1 MAFSKPNILIID
13 NEPASAGTLIRMLG
27 ADYRVRRARD
37 ASQALHAARRSNR
50 MPDLILLDARP
61 PIREGFDICRQ
72 LKADEMTRAVPVVLI
87 TQRDNTDDEVRG
99 LEMGAADCITRPFRL
114 EVVKARISNQIRLKI
129 NNDLLERYA
138 NQDSLTDIANRRRF
152 DLALSAEW
160 RRAMRDESPL
170 SLLMVDVDFFKQYND
185 RYGHREGDEC
195 LRRVA
200 GAMAQVLT
208 RPGDLLARYG
218 GDELAV
224 ILPATDLEGARLM
237 GERLRGAVAEMNI
250 SHAGKGDAKRVT
262 ISVGCANTCWPS
274 QAQSYQQLLQ
284 TADDQL
290 YVAKHAGRNCVRAEI
305 LAA

>member
-1 MAFSKPNILIID
+1 M
-13 NEPASAGTLIRMLG
+13 PAKIRSRMTDSSSAAISRMG
-27 ADYRVRRARD
+27 
-37 ASQALHAARRSNR
+37 
-50 MPDLILLDARP
+50 
-61 PIREGFDICRQ
+61 
-72 LKADEMTRAVPVVLI
+72 
-87 TQRDNTDDEVRG
+87 
-99 LEMGAADCITRPFRL
+99 CITRPFCL

-185 RYGHREGDEC
+185 RHGHLAGDDC

-218 GDELAV
+218 GEEFAV
-224 ILPATDLEGARLM
+224 ILPGTDLEGARLM
-237 GERLRGAVAEMNI
+237 GERLRATVADMNI
-250 SHAGKGDAKRVT
+250 SHAGKDDAKRVT
-262 ISVGCANTCWPS
+262 ISVGCANTWPGQTQDYQRFL
-274 QAQSYQQLLQ
+274 QA
-284 TADDQL
+284 ADDQL
-290 YVAKHAGRNCVRAEI
+290 YIAKNAGRNCVRAEI